1 MTQKI
6 EQHFLLI
13 IVVFLSLSFL
23 FPQVFMGLKWVIPIG
38 LGVIIFSIG
47 LNTSISCLK
56 PVLSRPTSI
65 ISLILLRYAFMPS
78 AAFMLAKLC
87 HLTQIETIG
96 LIILGTSPGGTAA
109 NVMAYLSGSNVAMT
123 ILLTFGTT
131 LLSPL
136 VTPVLIYWFLHQ
148 EVQIDFWGMFLHIS
162 SLILLPITAGV
173 LLNYFKVPAIEQ
185 LKTWIPS
192 VAILIIGILVGCVC
206 ALTHETLL
214 KTPMTLILLV
224 VALNGLGYFF
234 GWAVASLFF
243 WEKSCVAAVAFDY
256 GIFDYVVTISIC
268 TSFFSI
274 ETAVP
279 AVLMGV
285 IQSMTAPLLVR
296 KLKGSFL
303 LSAG

>member
-1 MTQKI
+1 MIQKI

-13 IVVFLSLSFL
+13 IVVFLSLSLL
-23 FPQVFMGLKWVIPIG
+23 FPQAFIGLKWVIPVG

-47 LNTSISCLK
+47 LNTSIYCLK

-65 ISLILLRYAFMPS
+65 LSLILLRYAFMPS
-78 AAFMLAKLC
+78 AAFVLAKLC

-123 ILLTFGTT
+123 VLLTFGTT
-131 LLSPL
+131 LLSPF
-136 VTPVLIYWFLHQ
+136 VTPALIYWFLHQ
-148 EVQIDFWGMFLHIS
+148 EVQIDFWGMFVHIS

-173 LLNYFKVPAIEQ
+173 LLNYFKVPAIEK
-185 LKTWIPS
+185 LKNWTPS
-192 VAILIIGILVGCVC
+192 LAIIIIGILVGCVC

-224 VALNGLGYFF
+224 AALNSLGYTF
-234 GWAVASLFF
+234 GWMVARLFC

-256 GIFDYVVTISIC
+256 GIFDCVVTISIC
-268 TSFFSI
+268 TTFFSI

-296 KLKGSFL
+296 KIKRTLA
-303 LSAG
+303 LSIG